1 MRSIFLDTETTGL
14 KPGKIV
20 QLTYIIEEN
29 KKFIDA
35 KNFFFMVEDGE
46 MEESAARVHG
56 FTVERLVSLSKGMI
70 FEDAIDEIME
80 DLNGSIFIAHN
91 AKFDLRF
98 MNAEFER
105 IQAILPIKKEFC
117 TMEYFKNIL
126 KLPSRS
132 NRYSGFK
139 NPKMD
144 EVVKYYNLSN
154 EDILEKTKVIFNTD
168 NISYHDARYDTMA
181 MYLCCLVSQ
190 NRKIEL

>member
-98 MNAEFER
+98 MNAVFER

-144 EVVKYYNLSN
+144 
-154 EDILEKTKVIFNTD
+154 
-168 NISYHDARYDTMA
+168 
-181 MYLCCLVSQ
+181 
-190 NRKIEL
+190 

>member
-14 KPGKIV
+14 HPGKIV
-20 QLTYIIEEN
+20 QLTYIIEED

-56 FTVERLVSLSKGMI
+56 FTVERLALLSKGMI
-70 FEDAIDEIME
+70 FEDAIDEIMI
-80 DLNGSIFIAHN
+80 DLNESIFIAHN

-98 MNAEFER
+98 MNAEFKR
-105 IQAILPIKKEFC
+105 ANSILPIKKDFC

-126 KLPSRS
+126 KLPPKSS
-132 NRYSGFK
+132 RYSGFK

-154 EDILEKTKVIFNTD
+154 EDILEKTKVIFGAD